1 MAREPL
7 VRRWTETE
15 VVELR
20 RLWGADM
27 APSKIARRLR
37 RVESGI
43 KNKAREIGLPAKF
56 QQQPRTRSTP

>member
-1 MAREPL
+1 
-7 VRRWTETE
+7 
-15 VVELR
+15 
-20 RLWGADM
+20 M